1 MSLFQM
7 SVAGGV
13 LILFIVVIRA
23 LAIHRLPKTTF
34 LALWMIAA
42 LRLLLPFSIPLP
54 FNIHIGLD
62 VFSDVVQEL
71 PSGNIGSPLPG
82 ENLPSYDTGA
92 AAPSPATEH
101 ISTFEILWL
110 VGVLLLALY
119 FFISYFRSMQKFRM
133 SIPDNTPYIREW
145 LTTHQITRSI
155 EARSSDLISSPLT
168 YGILHPVILLPKKL
182 DRNDQAA
189 LKYVLTHEYVHI
201 RRFDAITKLLFAAV
215 LCIHWFNPLAWVL
228 YVLANRDVELSCDAW
243 VIRMMGA
250 KNRSSYALMLI
261 KMEERRNG
269 MSALYSHFGKNAIS
283 ERIEAIMK
291 FKKTSTIACALALVL
306 VVGATTAFANSDVNH
321 ENTDTAQFV
330 GYTRNLGNG
339 TEYSVDNGETWISEE
354 KYNELYPQLDIVYW
368 TYEEYKEYLE
378 EQIPVWQ
385 SLIGAKYKN
394 VKGEWVEWTQETVY
408 QCIAQAEEELEAIKN
423 GALVS
428 RTIDGV
434 NDPNFSITINNLN
447 SDVDV
452 TYTTT
457 IIDQKGQEI
466 NLGSFSTEEERLT
479 AVQDY
484 CDEQI
489 RLGNM
494 TKEYAENL
502 INDFQ

>member
-71 PSGNIGSPLPG
+71 PSGNIASTLPG
-82 ENLPSYDTGA
+82 DSPPSYDIGTA
-92 AAPSPATEH
+92 VPSPATEH

-119 FFISYFRSMQKFRM
+119 FFISYFRSMRKFRM
-133 SIPDNTPYIREW
+133 SIPDNTPYIQNW
-145 LTTHQITRSI
+145 LIAHQISRPLVV
-155 EARSSDLISSPLT
+155 RSSDLISSPLT

-182 DRNDQAA
+182 DRNDQVA

-201 RRFDAITKLLFAAV
+201 RRFDAITKILFAAV
-215 LCIHWFNPLAWVL
+215 LCIHWFNPFVWVM
-228 YVLANRDVELSCDAW
+228 YVLANRDMELSCDAW

-269 MSALYSHFGKNAIS
+269 MSALCSHFGKNAIS

-291 FKKTSTIACALALVL
+291 FKKTSTIACALALVV
-306 VVGATTAFANSDVNH
+306 VVGATTAFAASA
-321 ENTDTAQFV
+321 NTATQPEQDDT
-330 GYTRNLGNG
+330 
-339 TEYSVDNGETWISEE
+339 S
-354 KYNELYPQLDIVYW
+354 
-368 TYEEYKEYLE
+368 
-378 EQIPVWQ
+378 
-385 SLIGAKYKN
+385 
-394 VKGEWVEWTQETVY
+394 
-408 QCIAQAEEELEAIKN
+408 
-423 GALVS
+423 S
-428 RTIDGV
+428 RTITGMTYDNSNLVGIDLNGV
-434 NDPNFSITINNLN
+434 GNNSNYEVQLVGGDK
-447 SDVDV
+447 STD
-452 TYTTT
+452 TTT
-457 IIDQKGQEI
+457 PISMDDAQSMDSADLLLEAGD
-466 NLGSFSTEEERLT
+466 L
-479 AVQDY
+479 
-484 CDEQI
+484 
-489 RLGNM
+489 
-494 TKEYAENL
+494 NL
-502 INDFQ
+502 ISVSHDDESKFTPEAWAEILKQIEQGTVYWED

>member
-13 LILFIVVIRA
+13 LILFIVLIRA

-42 LRLLLPFSIPLP
+42 LRLLLPFSIPLT

-71 PSGNIGSPLPG
+71 PSGNIASTLPG
-82 ENLPSYDTGA
+82 DSPPSYDIGTA
-92 AAPSPATEH
+92 VPSPATEH

-119 FFISYFRSMQKFRM
+119 FSISYLRSMRKFRM

-215 LCIHWFNPLAWVL
+215 LCIHWFNPFVWVM
-228 YVLANRDVELSCDAW
+228 YVLANRDMELSCDAW

-269 MSALYSHFGKNAIS
+269 MSALCSHFGKNAIT

-291 FKKTSTIACALALVL
+291 FKKATAVASALALVL
-306 VVGATTAFANSDVNH
+306 VVGATTAFAASSGAWQEFDLEDLNLTESDI
-321 ENTDTAQFV
+321 
-330 GYTRNLGNG
+330 G
-339 TEYSVDNGETWISEE
+339 TETDSMKIIDPTSTQAQIKDTDEMNLTEGKVGTESSGMKIIDTSNAQGQIMDIDDLNLVEGDVGTENGNLKMFEYTPEEWNDIQQKIDNGEI
-354 KYNELYPQLDIVYW
+354 
-368 TYEEYKEYLE
+368 
-378 EQIPVWQ
+378 VWQ
-385 SLIGAKYKN
+385 H
-394 VKGEWVEWTQETVY
+394 
-408 QCIAQAEEELEAIKN
+408 
-423 GALVS
+423 
-428 RTIDGV
+428 
-434 NDPNFSITINNLN
+434 
-447 SDVDV
+447 
-452 TYTTT
+452 
-457 IIDQKGQEI
+457 
-466 NLGSFSTEEERLT
+466 
-479 AVQDY
+479 
-484 CDEQI
+484 
-489 RLGNM
+489 
-494 TKEYAENL
+494 
-502 INDFQ
+502 